1 MFVTPYTYS
10 LGSPTT
16 FKNLGAIA
24 RKNKEW
30 RKVARLI
37 HKANIIIHGGMSF
50 TLKGFEKDFAARY
63 YICKAALSTR
73 ISSEAK
79 EEIYKIFGL
88 HSDSTRDSILRS
100 KFIK

>member
-1 MFVTPYTYS
+1 MFGIPYTYS
-10 LGSPTT
+10 LGKPTT
-16 FKNLGAIA
+16 FENLAAIA

-37 HKANIIIHGGMSF
+37 HKANIIHGGMSF
-50 TLKGFEKDFAARY
+50 TYKGFEKDFAARY

-88 HSDSTRDSILRS
+88 RSDSTRVSILRS
-100 KFIK
+100 KFAK

>member
-1 MFVTPYTYS
+1 MFEIPYTYS

-16 FKNLGAIA
+16 FENLARIA

-37 HKANIIIHGGMSF
+37 HKANIIHGGMSF
-50 TLKGFEKDFAARY
+50 TLKGFEKDFATRY
-63 YICKAALSTR
+63 YICKATLSTH
-73 ISSEAK
+73 ISSEAE

-88 HSDSTRDSILRS
+88 TSYSTRDSILRS